1 MMPTMR
7 PASLAA
13 VTLFLACFFLHVP
26 AFANDDSATIWG
38 IVADS
43 AGAPLGGARVILSGD
58 GIGATRAT
66 TNARG
71 RFRFPA
77 IAPYHRCSVTAE
89 RDGFRSVTYEGMLTE
104 PGRTR
109 LVAFRLKRPD
119 EHEVVVLVTQD
130 PFPHDEFLHAFAARV
145 GAPVRVIDL
154 DREADPAGAVRK
166 ARAEKPDLIVSAGL
180 RAARLVRREV
190 RDIPSI
196 LTLITDPRRH
206 DLQTVTTSLLFN
218 QPDTNQ
224 LIERVS
230 SVLPALRRLGM
241 VYQSDTSSLLAR
253 DLRQAAERRGL
264 SVEFGPCRTVGDL
277 RSALKG
283 MQSRIDALI
292 VPDDDLTSTPRA
304 REIITAWALKYN
316 VPLAAPTPEWVRHG
330 ALFSY
335 GASYAR
341 LGEETSRVAGLILRG
356 AFEPSEFR
364 GQWSGEVELTVNQ
377 ATAMRLGVEIPAGL
391 QVDSVY

>member
-1 MMPTMR
+1 MMPTKR
-7 PASLAA
+7 PAILAA
-13 VTLFLACFFLHVP
+13 VMLSLAFLFLPVP
-26 AFANDDSATIWG
+26 VFADDGTMTISG

-66 TNARG
+66 TDASG

-77 IAPYHRCSVTAE
+77 IAPHHRCSVTAE
-89 RDGFRSVTYEGMLTE
+89 RDGFRSITYEGMLTE

-109 LVAFRLKRPD
+109 VVHFRLKRPD
-119 EHEVVVLVTQD
+119 EHEVVVLVTRD
-130 PFPHDEFLHAFAARV
+130 PFPHDEFLRGFATRV
-145 GAPVRVIDL
+145 GVPVRVVDL
-154 DREADPAGAVRK
+154 DREADPAEAVRR

-196 LTLITDPRRH
+196 LTLITDPRRF
-206 DLQTVTTSLLFN
+206 DLETETTGLLIN
-218 QPDTNQ
+218 QPDADR

-230 SVLPALRRLGM
+230 SVLPDLRRAGM
-241 VYQSDTSSLLAR
+241 VYQSDMSSLLAR

-264 SVEFGPCRTVGDL
+264 SLEIRPCRSVAEL
-277 RSALKG
+277 RSALQG
-283 MQSRIDALI
+283 LRWRIEALI
-292 VPDDDLTSTPRA
+292 VPNDDLTSTPRA
-304 REIITAWALKYN
+304 REIITTWALKNN
-316 VPLAAPTPEWVRHG
+316 VPLAAPNPEWVRHG

-356 AFEPSEFR
+356 ASEPSEFR
-364 GQWSGEVELTVNQ
+364 GPWSGEFELAVNQ
-377 ATAMRLGVEIPAGL
+377 ATAKRLGVEIPAGL